1 MVPFQK
7 AQLCSEHKAEN
18 TSPSNRTEFQVVKM
32 YIIPETEALPLHEE
46 VEIEVPPIFETV
58 LVKG

>member
-7 AQLCSEHKAEN
+7 AQLRCEHKAEN
-18 TSPSNRTEFQVVKM
+18 PSPSNKTEFQVVKM
-32 YIIPETEALPLHEE
+32 YIIPVAEALPPQEE
-46 VEIEVPPIFETV
+46 VEIEVAPIFETV